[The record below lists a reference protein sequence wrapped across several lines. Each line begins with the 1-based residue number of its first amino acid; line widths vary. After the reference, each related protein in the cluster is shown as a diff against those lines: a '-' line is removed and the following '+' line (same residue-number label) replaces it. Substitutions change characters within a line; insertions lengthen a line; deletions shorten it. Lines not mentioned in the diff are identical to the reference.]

1 MAYELSDRLINVLVH
16 LADDKT
22 TAEISKLVNFSERTV
37 KMDISKLMTVFNVSN
52 RTGLVAKA
60 IRAGVIE

>member
-22 TAEISKLVNFSERTV
+22 TKEISELVHFGERTV
-37 KMDISKLMTVFNVSN
+37 KNDIAKLLAVFGVKN

-60 IRAGVIE
+60 LREKVIE